1 MVKEIC
7 EECGGEL
14 LGDST
19 CPNCGSAAD
28 TEKKE
33 ELDEEPIAEGEE

>member
-1 MVKEIC
+1 MAKEIC

-14 LGDST
+14 LEDGT
-19 CPNCGSAAD
+19 CLNCGLAAD
-28 TEKKE
+28 TKKE